1 MAIRVLTLVL
11 GRAGTGK
18 TGRVMEDVK
27 RRGEAGE
34 RGLLLVPEQFSHS
47 AERQLCRVCG
57 DALSMYGEVV
67 TFTGLCSKVFA
78 EMGGADAFLD
88 EGALILAMWR
98 AFESVRPR
106 MRAYAGVG
114 KGTDFLER
122 LLVSA
127 REFKSAGITPEALG
141 EAAYGASD
149 ALREKLLDLSLILG
163 AYGGALDGGRDPA
176 DKLTALAELVPHC
189 ECVADTH
196 IYIDGFSDF
205 TAQEFDVIKALLVK
219 CGRVTVCLTCG
230 DLLDDEDVF
239 ELPRSTAMK
248 LTRLADGDGARCDM
262 LRTESAGED
271 GRAGALRYME
281 RRMFSPDGG
290 RFGGDAGGAVAL
302 YGGLAP
308 YAECELAAAET
319 LRLVRAGCRWRDIAV
334 IPCDESGYAP
344 LCESVFERYGIPLFT
359 DGRADLLQKPPV
371 ALIIAALETVAGD
384 WEYTRVFRYLKTGLT
399 GLSLEECCELEN
411 YALTWDIRRGRKMWT
426 RDEPWTLPVSGY
438 GRESDGDADR
448 LERIDG
454 IRRRVAAP
462 LAALEETVRGV
473 SACGGKLEGLLA
485 FLERIGLPAE
495 LDKKAAEL
503 AGRGELRAAEEYSRI
518 WETVRRVCEQF
529 EKILGR
535 FETDGGEFAR
545 LFALAVSRYDIE
557 VIPVSL
563 DRVTLGGM
571 ARSRRR
577 DVKCL
582 IVLGASDDMLPHA
595 ADAGGV
601 LSDSERGELAAMGF
615 DTCET
620 AHARIARE
628 LNVIYSSLTLPSS
641 RLVVTYPASDGGSP
655 SFVVTR
661 LSEMFGLPVLKSDEA
676 DRLSEAFKPCFELAA
691 LSESM
696 PDSGMAAAARAYFAG
711 TPELG
716 RLLEGAGYADAAR
729 REKLS
734 RERARLIY
742 GGELRLSA
750 SRVDSFNSCRF
761 AFFMERGLRAG
772 TRGRAKLD
780 APAAGTFLHYI
791 LENTAREIMASG
803 GFENVDGDV
812 CAVLAARY
820 ADEYAKRELRGFGDK
835 TGRFRYMYGRLA
847 AEAGRIA
854 TDMADELKRSDF
866 KPIEFEYKFSG
877 RIQCG
882 ERAFELSGLID
893 RLDSWSSG
901 DRRYVRVIDYKTGSK
916 SFDLSDVRYGLNA
929 QMLIYL
935 SALRKRG
942 ADAQGAIPAGMLYV
956 PAREVIVDADRNTS
970 DAELQKLRAEKLK
983 RSGVLLNDPDVLQAM
998 EPGGVNT
1005 YLPVTRK
1012 SDGAYAGGALITS
1025 SQFERLLAYVDG
1037 VLERVAAEIADG
1049 EIAPNP
1055 YSKGGKSPCD
1065 YCDYAA
1071 ACGFD
1076 ERSGDA
1082 RRRLE
1087 RLGGDAFWALLEDV
1101 T

>member
-1 MAIRVLTLVL
+1 
-11 GRAGTGK
+11 
-18 TGRVMEDVK
+18 
-27 RRGEAGE
+27 
-34 RGLLLVPEQFSHS
+34 
-47 AERQLCRVCG
+47 VCG
-57 DALSMYGEVV
+57 DALSLYGEVV
-67 TFTGLCSKVFA
+67 TFTALCSKVFA
-78 EMGGADAFLD
+78 ETGGADEFLD
-88 EGALILAMWR
+88 DGALILAMWR
-98 AFESVRPR
+98 AFESVRPKL
-106 MRAYAGVG
+106 RAYAGVG
-114 KGTDFLER
+114 RGTDFLER
-122 LLVSA
+122 LLASA

-141 EAAYGASD
+141 GAARGASD
-149 ALREKLLDLSLILG
+149 ALSDKLLDLSLILG
-163 AYGGALDGGRDPA
+163 AYGGALGGGRDPA
-176 DKLTALAELVPHC
+176 DKLTMLAELIPGC
-189 ECVADTH
+189 KCVADTH

-205 TAQEFDVIKALLVK
+205 TAQELAVIKSLLVR
-219 CGRVTVCLTCG
+219 CGRMTVCLTCG
-230 DLLDDEDVF
+230 DLLDDEEVF
-239 ELPRSTAMK
+239 ELPRSTAMR
-248 LTRLADGDGARCDM
+248 LIRLADSEGARCDM
-262 LRTESAGED
+262 LRTESGGGD
-271 GRAGALRYME
+271 GRAAALRYME
-281 RRMFSPDGG
+281 RHMFSPDGG
-290 RFGGDAGGAVAL
+290 RFDGDAGGAVAL

-334 IPCDESGYAP
+334 IPCDENGYVP

-359 DGRADLLQKPPV
+359 EGRKDLLQKPPV
-371 ALIIAALETVAGD
+371 ALIIAALEAVAGD

-411 YALTWDIRRGRKMWT
+411 YVLTWEIRRGRKMWT
-426 RDEPWTLPVSGY
+426 RGEPWTLPVSGY
-438 GRESDGDADR
+438 GREADGDADR

-462 LAALEETVRGV
+462 LAELEEAVRGV
-473 SACGGKLEGLLA
+473 SACGGKLEALLA
-485 FLERIGLPAE
+485 FLERIGLP
-495 LDKKAAEL
+495 DKLGEKAAEL
-503 AGRGELRAAEEYSRI
+503 AGRGELRAAEEYTRI
-518 WETVRRVCEQF
+518 WETIVRVCEQF
-529 EKILGR
+529 ERILGR

-582 IVLGASDDMLPHA
+582 IVLGASDDMLPRA

-601 LSDSERGELAAMGF
+601 LSDGERGELASMGF

-620 AHARIARE
+620 AHARISRE

-641 RLVVTYPASDGGSP
+641 RLVVTCPASDGGSP
-655 SFVVTR
+655 SFVMTR
-661 LSEMFGLPVLKSDEA
+661 LSEMFGLPILKSGEE
-676 DRLSEAFKPCFELAA
+676 DRLSEAPEPCFELAA
-691 LSESM
+691 MSESM
-696 PDSGMAAAARAYFAG
+696 PDSVKAAARAYFAG

-716 RLLEGAGYADAAR
+716 RLLEGAAYADAAK

-734 RERARLIY
+734 RERAGLIY

-772 TRGRAKLD
+772 TRGRAELD

-791 LENTAREIMASG
+791 LEHTTREIMASG
-803 GFENVDGDV
+803 GFGNADGDM

-835 TGRFRYMYGRLA
+835 PGRFRYMYGRLA

-854 TDMADELKRSDF
+854 ADMAEELKRSDF
-866 KPIEFEYKFSG
+866 TPVEFEYKFSS
-877 RIQCG
+877 RI
-882 ERAFELSGLID
+882 ERGGSGFELSGLID
-893 RLDSWSSG
+893 RLDSWSVG
-901 DRRYVRVIDYKTGSK
+901 DMRYVRVIDYKTGSK

-929 QMLIYL
+929 QLLIYL
-935 SALRKRG
+935 SALRKSG
-942 ADAQGAIPAGMLYV
+942 ADARGAIPAGMLYV
-956 PAREVIVDADRNTS
+956 PAREVILDADRNTP
-970 DAELQKLRAEKLK
+970 DAQLQKLRAEKLK
-983 RSGVLLNDPDVLQAM
+983 RSGVLLNDPDVLRAM
-998 EPGGVNT
+998 EPGDANT

-1012 SDGAYAGGALITS
+1012 SDGVYAGGALITA

-1065 YCDYAA
+1065 YCDYAS

-1076 ERSGDA
+1076 ERGGDV

-1087 RLGGDAFWALLEDV
+1087 RLGGDAFWALLEDA